1 MNAMRSNNITDEKLR
16 PISVKPAVLASII
29 YSANET
35 NIKDLMI
42 NGEWVKKD
50 HRLIL
55 DETLLIQEVNAQVQD
70 LLERGK
76 GKAKV
81 HF

>member
-1 MNAMRSNNITDEKLR
+1 
-16 PISVKPAVLASII
+16 
-29 YSANET
+29 
-35 NIKDLMI
+35 MI

-50 HRLIL
+50 QKLIL
-55 DETLLIQEVNAQVQD
+55 DETLLIQEVSAQVQD
-70 LLERGK
+70 LLRRGK